1 LEINN
6 KIIIHHTTNIGK
18 TIEEVSNKNL
28 SSQNEESNP
37 LDLEI

>member
-18 TIEEVSNKNL
+18 KIERERFAIKNCCARTKKAIL
-28 SSQNEESNP
+28 
-37 LDLEI
+37 LI